1 VHLADGIVGLAPLVV
16 ALDLA
21 GAGAVGVALSHGFGE
36 GRRHVAWTGTLA
48 AFALVA
54 QALNIPLVPGASAHV
69 VGAALLALALGPA
82 RAIVALTAV
91 ILVQA
96 LLFADG
102 GISVLGLNVMNL
114 AVLPVLSVA
123 LLRRLLGESPRAL
136 MAAAAGGAFLGNVA
150 GATLLATTLVLSAGA
165 PPATSYALLVGV
177 QSLAGLVE
185 GGLTALAV
193 RALLGRAPALLASRP
208 CRERIAGLDELTPEQ
223 AHAPR
228 RGLRVA
234 AFAVV
239 AALALLPFS
248 SATPDALELLLQ
260 RLGASP

>member
-1 VHLADGIVGLAPLVV
+1 VGL
-16 ALDLA
+16 
-21 GAGAVGVALSHGFGE
+21 ALSHGFRE

-54 QALNIPLVPGASAHV
+54 QALNLPLLPGASAHV
-69 VGAALLALALGPA
+69 VGAALLTLALGPA

-102 GISVLGLNVMNL
+102 GISVLGLNIMNI

-123 LLRRLLGESPRAL
+123 LLRRLLGPSRRAL
-136 MAAAAGGAFLGNVA
+136 MAAAAGGALLGNVA

-165 PPATSYALLVGV
+165 PAATSYGVLVGV

-185 GGLTALAV
+185 GAFTALAV
-193 RALLGRAPALLASRP
+193 RALLGRAPALIVGRARG
-208 CRERIAGLDELTPEQ
+208 ERIAALDELTPQQ
-223 AHAPR
+223 AQASR

-248 SATPDALELLLQ
+248 SATPDALEVLLQ
-260 RLGASP
+260 RLGAAP